1 MLIVNDL
8 SEFIPRFLPPG
19 WKKLQISN
27 LSPVAFSGPKALKV
41 LMSVSVEEDNEL
53 WIHVSL
59 SHRNRLPT
67 YEEMKVVKS
76 IFIGNEQDAIQ
87 IFPRLSNHVNI
98 HPYCL
103 HLWSC
108 LNPNKFP
115 DFTRGL
121 GMI

>member
-1 MLIVNDL
+1 
-8 SEFIPRFLPPG
+8 
-19 WKKLQISN
+19 
-27 LSPVAFSGPKALKV
+27 
-41 LMSVSVEEDNEL
+41 MSVSVEEDNEL